1 MADVADTQV
10 AVQERAGTTP
20 SNRREV
26 LSAISGLIV
35 GMFVALISSTVVGPS
50 LPRIVSELGGSQSDF
65 TWIMTASL
73 LAMTVGTPIW
83 GKLSDLLDRKLL
95 VQISLSVFM
104 VGSVLSGF
112 ALNTT
117 WLIVS
122 RAIQGIGIGG
132 LMALVQIVIADLISP
147 RERGKYMGFVGAV
160 MGVGQIGGPLVGGII
175 TDTIGWRWN
184 FFVFV
189 PFALV
194 GLVVIQKT
202 LHLPQRPARPVK
214 VDYLGATLIAAGV
227 ITLLLWVSL
236 AGSAF
241 PWWSVP
247 TMWMVGGAV
256 VALVLA
262 VIVELRTEEP
272 MIPLHLFRDR
282 TFTLA
287 VLGSIAVG
295 VAMFGT
301 SIFLSQYMQYARG
314 ATPTASGLMTLP
326 MVIGQMVAGIGGGAL
341 ISRSGKWKP
350 YVIAGGVLTI
360 AGLALMGTIQYDTD
374 FVLVSVFMLVLG
386 LGVGL
391 VMQNLVLAVQNA
403 VDPRHMGAASAGVT
417 FFRTLGGT
425 VGVSVIGAVL
435 SARIP
440 VLMQEGLAKLSP
452 AQLAGAGALQGG
464 KLPELST
471 LPEAIRIVVEN
482 AYGTAIAESFT
493 SVVPMAVIALLAIVF
508 LPNRTLSRRTAAE
521 KLRHTAEN
529 SALELADAAM
539 AIDSVESVDAAL
551 RLTGPSHRNDPKLS
565 VYRPEGEE
573 SR

>member
-1 MADVADTQV
+1 MADVANTQV
-10 AVQERAGTTP
+10 AVAERAQPPMNG
-20 SNRREV
+20 REV

-35 GMFVALISSTVVGPS
+35 GMFVALISSTVVAPS

-65 TWIMTASL
+65 TWIVTASL

-104 VGSVLSGF
+104 AGSVLSGF
-112 ALNTT
+112 AVTTT

-147 RERGKYMGFVGAV
+147 RERGRYMGFVGAV
-160 MGVGQIGGPLVGGII
+160 MGVGQLAGPLVGGII
-175 TDTIGWRWN
+175 TDSIGWRWN

-194 GLVVIQKT
+194 GLVVIHRT
-202 LHLPQRPARPVK
+202 LHLPERPARPVT

-227 ITLLLWVSL
+227 ITVLLWVSL

-241 PWWSVP
+241 AWWSVP
-247 TMWMVGGAV
+247 TMWMIGGSL

-262 VIVELRTEEP
+262 VVVELRAAEP
-272 MIPLHLFRDR
+272 IIPLHLFRDR

-314 ATPTASGLMTLP
+314 ATPTMSGLMTLP
-326 MVIGQMVAGIGGGAL
+326 MVFGQMVAGIGGGAL
-341 ISRSGKWKP
+341 ISRSGAWKP
-350 YVIAGGVLTI
+350 YVVGGGVLTI
-360 AGLALMGTIQYDTD
+360 AGLALMGTIHYDTH
-374 FVLVSVFMLVLG
+374 FGVVSAFMLVLG

-435 SARIP
+435 GARVP
-440 VLMQEGLAKLSP
+440 VLTQQGLGALSP
-452 AQLAGAGALQGG
+452 AQQAGAGALQGG
-464 KLPELST
+464 RLPDLST
-471 LPEAIRIVVEN
+471 LPEAIRIVVET

-493 SVVPMAVIALLAIVF
+493 SVVPMAIIALLAIVF
-508 LPNRTLSRRTAAE
+508 LPNRALSRRTAAE

-529 SALELADAAM
+529 AALELADAAM
-539 AIDSVESVDAAL
+539 AIDAVESVDATL
-551 RLTGPSHRNDPKLS
+551 RLTGPAHRDDPRLS
-565 VYRPEGEE
+565 VYRPEREE
-573 SR
+573 TR